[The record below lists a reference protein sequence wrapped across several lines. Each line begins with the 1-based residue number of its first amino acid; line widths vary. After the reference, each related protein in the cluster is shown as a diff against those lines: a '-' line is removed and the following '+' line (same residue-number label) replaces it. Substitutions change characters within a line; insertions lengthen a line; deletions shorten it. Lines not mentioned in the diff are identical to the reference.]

1 MTQHHLT
8 QPTLSLLVIH
18 SLKPTSV
25 RNSDS
30 SLDFSCQS
38 KLLWVY
44 VQGHGKMLLSLTHFG
59 CCLHQHCVSPVPSLP
74 SSLAHFLM
82 YFKSPEFPICYCK
95 TIYSFCFPTTGSVLR
110 SGHDEGANCPPKS
123 LQDPRGSDI
132 FFFTLAQHCTIARE
146 MPGTSY
152 FPNTQNHSSSNE
164 GPWHYV
170 TLLNRLQKHDNAYL
184 AFSNACDFSSL
195 LVFTI
200 TLRYCHRT
208 PPSHTSICGLLE
220 GYTKFSIPFSLQEVG
235 FSFLS
240 RSIL

>member
-1 MTQHHLT
+1 MAGGIAKDHGNLKALQTPDWEAPCNVTQHHLT
-8 QPTLSLLVIH
+8 QPTLSLLVVH
-18 SLKPTSV
+18 SPKPTSV

-30 SLDFSCQS
+30 SLYFSCQS

-123 LQDPRGSDI
+123 LQDSRGSDI
-132 FFFTLAQHCTIARE
+132 FLFTLAQHCTIARE

-152 FPNTQNHSSSNE
+152 FPNTNRTTAAPTK
-164 GPWHYV
+164 GPGTMSPYS
-170 TLLNRLQKHDNAYL
+170 TGCRNTTML
-184 AFSNACDFSSL
+184 
-195 LVFTI
+195 I
-200 TLRYCHRT
+200 
-208 PPSHTSICGLLE
+208 
-220 GYTKFSIPFSLQEVG
+220 
-235 FSFLS
+235 
-240 RSIL
+240 